1 MNSKKSSGFNIYII
15 LAFLLLSQ
23 VYISHAEIVTGVAS
37 IPTSN
42 AWYYCSSSPVT
53 SSSFYVKVVD
63 NSTTVTMN
71 AGNIT
76 EVLLPTNVNSPNG
89 GVIIHFFNETGM
101 MTYLDPTAAT
111 FFYYSAQSCKDPVMI
126 CSHSSST
133 LDSRTYCLSVS
144 NSNQFPVKVEIY
156 ENFGGGGVLP
166 STYIVPSPTSTNS
179 TTSKRPTIISTT
191 PTNTSKIRPTSTTS
205 SSSSR
210 PTLKPSTTVII
221 PIGSSDASQLYFG
234 EISKPT
240 PKENELLVKVKSFGL
255 NRMDIL
261 QREGKYPLPP
271 DITDILGVEIAGIV
285 EEIGRSVTNYKIGDR
300 VFGLI
305 YGGAY
310 AEYACLNESMAMLLP
325 DQLTFQQGAAIPEV
339 WFTAYQALHLLA
351 QIKEGQEILIHAGA
365 SGVGL
370 AIVQL
375 AKMAKAIFATVGS
388 DVKIK
393 YVEEIGATKC
403 INYKTEDFKEKI
415 LEFTNGRGVDIIID
429 FVGKDYWHKNIDC
442 LVIDGSNVDN
452 VDLSVFLRKRIRVS
466 ALTKQSFIG
475 IVVSAIL

>member
-1 MNSKKSSGFNIYII
+1 MK
-15 LAFLLLSQ
+15 A
-23 VYISHAEIVTGVAS
+23 VIVKQPG
-37 IPTSN
+37 
-42 AWYYCSSSPVT
+42 
-53 SSSFYVKVVD
+53 
-63 NSTTVTMN
+63 
-71 AGNIT
+71 
-76 EVLLPTNVNSPNG
+76 
-89 GVIIHFFNETGM
+89 
-101 MTYLDPTAAT
+101 
-111 FFYYSAQSCKDPVMI
+111 
-126 CSHSSST
+126 
-133 LDSRTYCLSVS
+133 
-144 NSNQFPVKVEIY
+144 
-156 ENFGGGGVLP
+156 
-166 STYIVPSPTSTNS
+166 
-179 TTSKRPTIISTT
+179 
-191 PTNTSKIRPTSTTS
+191 
-205 SSSSR
+205 
-210 PTLKPSTTVII
+210 
-221 PIGSSDASQLYFG
+221 DASQLYLG

-261 QREGKYPLPP
+261 QREGKYPLPS

-285 EEIGRSVTNYKIGDR
+285 EEIGRDVTNYKIGDR

-325 DQLTFQQGAAIPEV
+325 DQLTFQHGAAIPEV

-375 AKMAKAIFATVGS
+375 AKMAKARRIFATVGS

-442 LVIDGSNVDN
+442 LVIDGRMILLAFLSGSNVDD
-452 VDLSVFLRKRIRVS
+452 VDLSVFLRKRIRVEGS
-466 ALTKQSFIG
+466 NLRFRPLDYQINLRNEFYIKTLPHFFDNEPSLKVVIDREFDWTNIADSHRHLESNTTIG
-475 IVVSAIL
+475 KVIVNING